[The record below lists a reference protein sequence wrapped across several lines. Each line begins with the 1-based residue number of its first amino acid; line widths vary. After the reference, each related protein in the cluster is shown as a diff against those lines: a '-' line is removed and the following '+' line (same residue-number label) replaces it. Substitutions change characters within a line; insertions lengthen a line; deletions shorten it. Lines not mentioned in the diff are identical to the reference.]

1 MLLPTKKIALVLL
14 FVTSIVVSSCGLG
27 SLTQPPPPLKMNLGH
42 LIADIRTNAGNY
54 LSNLGGSSWGLSWTY
69 RVCGIIQGNS
79 SKQSLYERIIAH
91 GSNGSNN
98 DLSVTHTYYVYQFA
112 TKATNG
118 ASISLIQDL
127 TFPSSDWGNEAS
139 NLQATGNQCY
149 EVDVVPVHRPAYT
162 PPNDPNSSL
171 GGDDAGDVA
180 KNIAPDKWQLVLEID
195 KPITQGCYN
204 QDDQCQ

>member
-1 MLLPTKKIALVLL
+1 MLLSRKRIALALL
-14 FVTSIVVSSCGLG
+14 FVISMVVSSCGLDN
-27 SLTQPPPPLKMNLGH
+27 LTQTPPPTRMNLGH
-42 LIADIRTNAGNY
+42 LIADIQANAGNY
-54 LSNLGGSSWGLSWTY
+54 LSNLGGSSWTY

-79 SKQSLYERIIAH
+79 SKKSLYKRIIAH

-98 DLSVTHTYYVYQFA
+98 DLSVTHTYYVYQLA

-118 ASISLIQDL
+118 TSISLIQDL
-127 TFPSSDWGNEAS
+127 TSPSTGWGNGAS

-162 PPNDPNSSL
+162 PPNDPNSYL

-180 KNIAPDKWQLVLEID
+180 KNIAPDKWQPMLEID
-195 KPITQGCYN
+195 KPITQSCYN